1 MDPKKWKQIK
11 AVFDE
16 AVELPTEKREC
27 FLASISEVEVLTE
40 VKKMLDS
47 DAIDL
52 YELSPVHELINESN
66 GSDVPEKIGV
76 YKIIREIGRGGMGAV
91 YYATRNDGEFDHQVA
106 IKVIKRGMDSDEVL
120 RRFRNERQIL
130 AELQHPNIARLF
142 DGGLSS
148 DGSPFYAME
157 FIQGVPIDEYCRKKD
172 ISLKEKLELFRS
184 VCTAVSYAHSQL
196 IVHRDLKPSTDPDAD
211 YTRVAEWTR
220 RGEVT
225 CEVVYGANYRRLR
238 ANVKDLHPAL
248 DAWMITEGYGR
259 TMSRPGL
266 DLMRRELCVVAQT
279 AVLET
284 PRQLHSHLRG
294 ALHAGA
300 SFQQVD
306 GALGVVNPLLSYDQ
320 WKKIKEL
327 WQSVRDGWEPEE

>member
-1 MDPKKWKQIK
+1 MSKQDLLDP
-11 AVFDE
+11 
-16 AVELPTEKREC
+16 PTLHLVRFAAAIAQGYEPDLRNG
-27 FLASISEVEVLTE
+27 AS
-40 VKKMLDS
+40 
-47 DAIDL
+47 ACRA
-52 YELSPVHELINESN
+52 N
-66 GSDVPEKIGV
+66 
-76 YKIIREIGRGGMGAV
+76 
-91 YYATRNDGEFDHQVA
+91 Q
-106 IKVIKRGMDSDEVL
+106 
-120 RRFRNERQIL
+120 
-130 AELQHPNIARLF
+130 
-142 DGGLSS
+142 
-148 DGSPFYAME
+148 
-157 FIQGVPIDEYCRKKD
+157 VPIPWVE
-172 ISLKEKLELFRS
+172 ELLLQSTLMVGYPR
-184 VCTAVSYAHSQL
+184 TLIAVSIWRKTGRVAA
-196 IVHRDLKPSTDPDAD
+196 PATDPDAD

-306 GALGVVNPLLSYDQ
+306 GALSVVNPLLSYDQ